1 MKNDL
6 TEKELRVMQ
15 YIDEVM
21 RAEGITYEKMSQEG
35 VYPQFSIPK
44 FVKSLGITP
53 GEIDETLEIL
63 ESLVKKEYIRKIRKN
78 NTMDFEIYVHK
89 KWFKRKGA

>member
-6 TEKELRVMQ
+6 TKNELRVMQ
-15 YIDEVM
+15 YIDKVM
-21 RAEGITYEKMSQEG
+21 LADAYERMIQEG

-53 GEIDETLEIL
+53 GEINETLEIL
-63 ESLVKKEYIRKIRKN
+63 ESLVKKEYIRKFRKN
-78 NTMDFEIYVHK
+78 NTMDFVIQVNE
-89 KWFKRKGA
+89 KWFKRRGI